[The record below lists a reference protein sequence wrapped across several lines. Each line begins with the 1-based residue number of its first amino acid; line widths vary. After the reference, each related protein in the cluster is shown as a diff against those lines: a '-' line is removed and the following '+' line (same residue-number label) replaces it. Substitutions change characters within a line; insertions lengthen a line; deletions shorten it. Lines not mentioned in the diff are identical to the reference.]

1 MNFDELM
8 KKVEKVIE
16 QIYTKEEDLIKHG
29 LSEWTISA
37 QFYYYIRKECQ
48 KALKGYS
55 FDSEYNLMSK
65 IRDKGY
71 VQKCIFASEKSLHVR
86 PDFIIHKRGDSGGNF
101 LWVEMKRVGGEKWEK
116 DLKRVRA
123 VTQEPVT
130 VDGIDYVTGYA
141 YGLGILFYKKKVV
154 CKWFMNGDETV
165 ERVMTGDLCGTLKWS
180 DNNNADIRGCLLSGR
195 RD

>member
-8 KKVEKVIE
+8 KKVEKVIG

-37 QFYYYIRKECQ
+37 QFYYYMRKECQ

-86 PDFIIHKRGDSGGNF
+86 PDFIIHKRGNSRGNF
-101 LWVEMKRVGGEKWEK
+101 LWVEMKRRGGMSWK
-116 DLKRVRA
+116 DDLNRVRC
-123 VTQEPVT
+123 VTKACVNNGG
-130 VDGIDYVTGYA
+130 VDYVTGYA
-141 YGLGILFYKKKVV
+141 HGLGVLFRKRNVICQWYA
-154 CKWFMNGDETV
+154 NGKE
-165 ERVMTGDLCGTLKWS
+165 GDGRIMAKDSSGTWKWS
-180 DNNNADIRGCLLSGR
+180 KNNADIRGCLLSGR